1 MTNLIKIFVYEPN
14 YIWKKLMIYEFIKK
28 GILLKIISSQ
38 NKLINIFSKN
48 VGSFLLLVNVKQAE
62 EPLFSLYK
70 NYKTKIS
77 NKKSLFF
84 AYMTE
89 KPDHQLL
96 YALKK
101 ASIERLILRGENPK
115 QFCKQVIQQCVN
127 KGAHIEKRKYLRI
140 IPRKEDRCKIIINV
154 VKQKTSISIHGY
166 VTNISL
172 GGCFFE
178 IKEQQHLPILEKKH
192 YLIKVKI
199 KFKGMVINTQ
209 ASILHIKD
217 TVLAIKFID
226 ISEHDKQILGIYI
239 YSHIEELYKN
249 INIDFS

>member
-1 MTNLIKIFVYEPN
+1 MSDLIKIFVYEPN

-70 NYKTKIS
+70 DYKTNIS

-84 AYMTE
+84 PYIKE
-89 KPDHQLL
+89 KPDYQLL

-101 ASIERLILRGENPK
+101 ASIDNLILRGENPK
-115 QFCKQVIQQCVN
+115 QFCKQVIQQCLN

-140 IPRKEDRCKIIINV
+140 ILKKEDSCKVIINV
-154 VKQKTSISIHGY
+154 IKQKTPISIHGC

-172 GGCFFE
+172 GGCFFK
-178 IKEQQHLPILEKKH
+178 IKEQQHLHVLEKKDD
-192 YLIKVKI
+192 LIKVKI
-199 KFKGMVINTQ
+199 KFKDMMINTK

-217 TVLAIKFID
+217 AVLAIKFID
-226 ISEHDKQILGIYI
+226 MPEYDKQILGIYI
-239 YSHIEELYKN
+239 YSHIEEVYKN
-249 INIDFS
+249 INIDAN